1 MDWGTPRASAGGA
14 CSESHKRHPEAAM
27 DDRLKSQEV
36 MSREK
41 PSEFRKNKPLSIRS
55 VDVEVAHGVLTAL
68 FDARI

>member
-1 MDWGTPRASAGGA
+1 
-14 CSESHKRHPEAAM
+14 M
-27 DDRLKSQEV
+27 DDKLKSQEV

-55 VDVEVAHGVLTAL
+55 VDVKVAYGVLTAL